1 MIFLSL
7 ILFSVLWSLVGI
19 FLWYRNHDNENIKP
33 AKRLILLFAAGP
45 ILWAFLILFG
55 IVAKID
61 DAMIWFENWI
71 QK

>member
-1 MIFLSL
+1 MIALSL
-7 ILFSVLWSLVGI
+7 ILFSVLWSLLGL
-19 FLWYRNHDNENIKP
+19 FLWYRNHENENIKP

-71 QK
+71 QR

>member
-1 MIFLSL
+1 MIVLSL
-7 ILFSVLWSLVGI
+7 ILFSVLWSLLGL
-19 FLWYRNHDNENIKP
+19 FLWYRNHENENIKA

>member
-1 MIFLSL
+1 MIALSL
-7 ILFSVLWSLVGI
+7 ILFLVLWSLLGL
-19 FLWYRNHDNENIKP
+19 FLWYRNHENENIKP

>member
-1 MIFLSL
+1 MIALSL
-7 ILFSVLWSLVGI
+7 ILFSVLWSLLGL
-19 FLWYRNHDNENIKP
+19 FLWYRNHENENIKP

-61 DAMIWFENWI
+61 DAIIWFENWI

>member
-1 MIFLSL
+1 MIALSL
-7 ILFSVLWSLVGI
+7 ILFSVLWSLLGL
-19 FLWYRNHDNENIKP
+19 FLWYRNHENENIKP

-55 IVAKID
+55 VVVVID
-61 DAMIWFENWI
+61 NAMVRFENWI